1 MVIDRTKWLIDNKDI
16 KRMSDM
22 PTNVNYS
29 GNAQTKSGKIVSIW
43 EVHCL
48 SCGRIRKIKRADHAK
63 SHAEKPCKFCSN
75 KNNHPQNDYRGMRIS
90 FINKY
95 RFSAKSRNKEWLL
108 SNDDLAN
115 LVDSQKNLCAL
126 TGMELK
132 FKGDF
137 DQITASLD
145 RIDNSKGYITG
156 NIQWV
161 HKDVNMMRGSLSIK
175 RFKDL
180 CKMVAET
187 NKVKW

>member
-1 MVIDRTKWLIDNKDI
+1 M
-16 KRMSDM
+16 
-22 PTNVNYS
+22 
-29 GNAQTKSGKIVSIW
+29 
-43 EVHCL
+43 
-48 SCGRIRKIKRADHAK
+48 
-63 SHAEKPCKFCSN
+63 
-75 KNNHPQNDYRGMRIS
+75 S

-161 HKDVNMMRGSLSIK
+161 HKDVNMMRGSLSIN
-175 RFKDL
+175 RFKEL